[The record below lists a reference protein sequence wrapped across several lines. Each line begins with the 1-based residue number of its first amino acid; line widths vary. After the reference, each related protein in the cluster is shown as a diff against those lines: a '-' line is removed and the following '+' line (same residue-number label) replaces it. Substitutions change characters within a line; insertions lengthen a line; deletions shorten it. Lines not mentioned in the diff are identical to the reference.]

1 MTTPFRRTLQA
12 WLPRHGLL
20 ALVLL
25 ASAVHAQEVVP
36 GEAAERE
43 RLHSERSAADKR
55 LAQAQKACRAKFAV
69 NDCMND
75 ARREY
80 NATVGELKRQERILD
95 DVQRKQRAAARQKE
109 IDERHSPEHERQE
122 AAKRAKA
129 LADQQERD
137 AKAAEKAAKRSAD
150 EAEHARRAPQVKTP
164 RGEPGPQGSP
174 RDPHA
179 PVAHGPTPEEAA
191 KNRAEYEQRLQE
203 AGKHKAEVAA
213 RNAQRKKPASADL
226 PPPPQ

>member
-1 MTTPFRRTLQA
+1 MTIRFRRTLLS

-20 ALVLL
+20 ALALL
-25 ASAVHAQEVVP
+25 ASIAHAQQVP
-36 GEAAERE
+36 DEAAERD

-95 DVQRKQRAAARQKE
+95 DAQRKQRAAARQKE
-109 IDERHSPEHERQE
+109 IDERHSPEHQQQE

-137 AKAAEKAAKRSAD
+137 ARAAEKAAKRSAD
-150 EAEHARRAPQVKTP
+150 EAEHAKRAPPVKTP

-203 AGKHKAEVAA
+203 AEKHKAEVAA

>member
-1 MTTPFRRTLQA
+1 MTIRFRRTLLS

-20 ALVLL
+20 ALALL
-25 ASAVHAQEVVP
+25 ASIAHAQQVP
-36 GEAAERE
+36 DEAAERD

-95 DVQRKQRAAARQKE
+95 DAQRKQRAAARQKE
-109 IDERHSPEHERQE
+109 IDERHSPEHQQQE

-137 AKAAEKAAKRSAD
+137 ARAAEKAAKRSAD
-150 EAEHARRAPQVKTP
+150 EAEHAKRAPQVRTP

-179 PVAHGPTPEEAA
+179 PAAHGPTPEEAA

-203 AGKHKAEVAA
+203 AEKHKAEVAA

>member
-1 MTTPFRRTLQA
+1 MTIRFRRTIQG

-20 ALVLL
+20 ALALL
-25 ASAVHAQEVVP
+25 ASIAHAQQVP
-36 GEAAERE
+36 DEAAERE

-95 DVQRKQRAAARQKE
+95 DAQRKQRAAARQKE
-109 IDERHSPEHERQE
+109 IDERHSPEHQQQE

-137 AKAAEKAAKRSAD
+137 ARAAEKAAKRSAD
-150 EAEHARRAPQVKTP
+150 EAEHAKRAPQVRTP

-179 PVAHGPTPEEAA
+179 PAAHGPTPEEAA

-203 AGKHKAEVAA
+203 AEKHKAEVAA

>member
-95 DVQRKQRAAARQKE
+95 DVQRKQRAAGRQKE

-191 KNRAEYEQRLQE
+191 RNRAEYEQRLQE
-203 AGKHKAEVAA
+203 AEKHKAEVAA

>member
-1 MTTPFRRTLQA
+1 MTIRFRRTLQSL
-12 WLPRHGLL
+12 LPRHGLL
-20 ALVLL
+20 ALALL
-25 ASAVHAQEVVP
+25 ASIAHAQQVP
-36 GEAAERE
+36 DEAAERD

-95 DVQRKQRAAARQKE
+95 DAQRKQRAAARQKE
-109 IDERHSPEHERQE
+109 IDERHSPEHQQQE

-137 AKAAEKAAKRSAD
+137 ARAAEKAAKRSAD
-150 EAEHARRAPQVKTP
+150 EAEHAKRAPQVRTP